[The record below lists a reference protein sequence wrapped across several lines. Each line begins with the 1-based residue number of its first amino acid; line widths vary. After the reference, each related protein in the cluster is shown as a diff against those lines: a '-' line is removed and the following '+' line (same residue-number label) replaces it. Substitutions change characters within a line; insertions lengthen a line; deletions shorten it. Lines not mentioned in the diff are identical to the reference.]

1 MKLPPPPAQ
10 ARARIANRLAIAASA
25 AVAAVFYAITYL
37 NHPRRPLAPT
47 PDQGWWVGFDQIR
60 YLRAAQAWAA
70 GNLDP
75 AQHWYLPGYP
85 LLGAPFVSLTPANP
99 FLLPDLAMLLAALW
113 LTAAL
118 AGRLAPG
125 WRYAPALGAAA
136 FLGAAVL
143 PPAALDAWVT
153 PWTTTPAAVLTLGCL
168 LAATLLVGRLR
179 QRGALAWPAFAMAL
193 CGAGVALF
201 RPIDAAVLLGAVA
214 LVAAPALLRDP
225 PGPRAT
231 LAAAFAAAAG
241 LAGAALLLAIPYVAI
256 HGLHASGYVAS
267 SSALG
272 FEWRLV
278 PLRWVAIM
286 LSPRPL
292 FPDGLGLAEMF
303 PWIIAGLAGAGAC
316 LAAPPGGGR
325 RTLHALV
332 TAALAGQV
340 VLYLAYRDLHA
351 PGLWRFYNSH
361 YFKWTLPLLGLY
373 AALLAG
379 VVLERRWRGL
389 AAGVT
394 ALLALTPWRVELGPA
409 PGMPRVESNALIL
422 PGAPLGVYDA
432 ILAAAT
438 GTHDDIYF
446 GEHRL
451 RIGGQVFGQIAD
463 FKTFPRPGGLMI
475 TPLRPLPA
483 GPAIWTPGPGV
494 ALATDAAPFMARQRI
509 VYGQPCWL
517 APRIPACRPGDP
529 IPPPPLAVGATLRF
543 NSGEERFLREGWT
556 YLNPPDG
563 RWTDGTRAG
572 LRLRLDPAPAG
583 PLVVA
588 IEGSAIVPPGAAPL
602 ALRLLAD
609 GAEIGAWQI
618 DRGDNRVLEAK
629 LPEGAGA
636 GGRPLTLT
644 LEIANPRSPRDV
656 YPPSTDARQLG
667 LFARSLTVRAA
678 Q

>member
-1 MKLPPPPAQ
+1 M
-10 ARARIANRLAIAASA
+10 
-25 AVAAVFYAITYL
+25 
-37 NHPRRPLAPT
+37 
-47 PDQGWWVGFDQIR
+47 
-60 YLRAAQAWAA
+60 
-70 GNLDP
+70 
-75 AQHWYLPGYP
+75 
-85 LLGAPFVSLTPANP
+85 LGAPFVSLTPANP

-118 AGRLAPG
+118 AGRLASG
-125 WRYAPALGAAA
+125 WRYAPSLGAAS

-168 LAATLLVGRLR
+168 LAAAIFAGRLR
-179 QRGALAWPAFAMAL
+179 QQGALARPSFTVAL

-201 RPIDAAVLLGAVA
+201 RPIDAAVLLGAVG

-225 PGPRAT
+225 PGPRAMM
-231 LAAAFAAAAG
+231 AAALAAAAG
-241 LAGAALLLAIPYVAI
+241 LAGAALLLTLPYVAI
-256 HGLHASGYVAS
+256 YGLHASGYVAS

-278 PLRWVAIM
+278 PLRWVTIV

-292 FPDGLGLAEMF
+292 FPDGQGLAEVF
-303 PWIIAGLAGAGAC
+303 PWMIAGLAGAGAC
-316 LAAPPGGGR
+316 LAALPGGGR
-325 RTLHALV
+325 RTLHAV
-332 TAALAGQV
+332 VIVAMAGQV
-340 VLYLAYRDLHA
+340 VLYLANRDLHA

-361 YFKWTLPLLGLY
+361 YFKWTLPLFGLY

-389 AAGVT
+389 AAGVA
-394 ALLALTPWRVELGPA
+394 ALLVLTPWRAELRPA
-409 PGMPRVESNALIL
+409 PGAPRVEGNTLIL
-422 PGAPLGVYDA
+422 TGAPLGVYDA
-432 ILAAAT
+432 VLAAVT

-451 RIGGQVFGQIAD
+451 RIGDRVFGQIAD

-475 TPLRPLPA
+475 APLRPLPA
-483 GPAIWTPGPGV
+483 GPASWTPGPGV
-494 ALATDAAPFMARQRI
+494 VLATDAAPSMARQRV

-517 APRIPACRPGDP
+517 APRIPACRSGDL
-529 IPPPPLAVGATLRF
+529 IPPPSLAVGATLRF

-563 RWTDGTRAG
+563 RWTDGKRAG
-572 LRLRLDPAPAG
+572 LRLRLDPAPTG

-588 IEGSAIVPPGAAPL
+588 LEGSAFVPPGAPPL

-609 GAEIGAWQI
+609 GTEIGAWQI
-618 DRGDNRVLEAK
+618 DRGDNRVLEAP
-629 LPEGAGA
+629 LPAGRGA
-636 GGRPLTLT
+636 GGRPLILT
-644 LEIANPRSPRDV
+644 LEFANPRAPRDV
-656 YPPSTDARQLG
+656 LTPSTDARQLG
-667 LFARSLTVRAA
+667 LFACSLTVRPA